1 MLGFTPRLWLLGATA
16 AGLLFVIGAGCSEF
30 GSSGRSVTA
39 LDHNNH
45 PAFPINIGAHALS
58 DCNTCHG
65 EFDTFKQFNCVACHE
80 HSQELTDPVH
90 VRVAD
95 YAWTGTAC
103 YDCHPDGAA
112 TAVDHTQFFP
122 IGQGTTHD
130 GITCAT
136 CHLDPANRK
145 NVDCISC
152 HTHTAAQT
160 DPIHNGIPGYAHTS
174 PKCLECHPKGQ
185 VNGIDH
191 TFFPIGTGTVH
202 TGLSCASCHPDRAH
216 RKATDCTSCHTHAA
230 AETNA
235 IHASIPNYA
244 YTSPK
249 CLECHPQS
257 TIPGIDHTAFFPT
270 QLGATHGGISCRQCH
285 PDRANRQVLDC
296 LTCHTATSTDPRHT
310 TVGGYARNSSTCV
323 RCHAESQVN
332 LVSAHLPFSIRLGTK
347 HYRTSCLTC
356 HPVSRTDKPWAQDFT
371 PFDCLSCHPKTKM
384 DDTHSGEAGYR
395 YISTTCANSG
405 CHQNGRKP

>member
-1 MLGFTPRLWLLGATA
+1 MIDFSPRVWLLGATA

-30 GSSGRSVTA
+30 AASGPSVTA

-45 PAFPINIGAHALS
+45 PAFPINIGAHALA

-95 YAWTGTAC
+95 YAWTGTTC
-103 YDCHPDGAA
+103 YDCHPDG
-112 TAVDHTQFFP
+112 TVSAVDHAQFFP

-130 GITCAT
+130 GITCGT
-136 CHLDPANRK
+136 CHVDPASRK

-152 HTHTAAQT
+152 HTHAAT
-160 DPIHNGIPGYAHTS
+160 ETNTIHVGIP
-174 PKCLECHPKGQ
+174 
-185 VNGIDH
+185 D
-191 TFFPIGTGTVH
+191 
-202 TGLSCASCHPDRAH
+202 
-216 RKATDCTSCHTHAA
+216 
-230 AETNA
+230 
-235 IHASIPNYA
+235 YA
-244 YTSPK
+244 YTSPR

-257 TIPGIDHTAFFPT
+257 TIPGIDHTAFFPI
-270 QLGATHGGISCRQCH
+270 QMGAAHGGISCRQCH
-285 PDRANRQVLDC
+285 PDRSNRKTLDC
-296 LTCHTATSTDPRHT
+296 LTCHTAASTDPQHT
-310 TVGGYARNSSTCV
+310 PVGGYARNSSTCV

-347 HYRTSCLTC
+347 HYQTSCLTC
-356 HPVSRTDKPWAQDFT
+356 HPVSRTDKDWAQDFT
-371 PFDCLSCHPKTKM
+371 PFDCLSCHPKAKM
-384 DDTHSGEAGYR
+384 DDTHSGEGGYR
-395 YISTTCANSG
+395 YVSTTCVNSG